1 MRIIG
6 VDPGTAIIGWGVV
19 DEVGGKLV
27 AVAYGHISTPAKMEL
42 SERLLIIEAELT
54 KILQTWEPEESSV
67 EELFFFNNQKTA
79 ISVAQARG
87 VILLTLR
94 HFHVNVVGYTPLQ
107 VKQAMTSYG
116 KADKRQVQLMV
127 KSVLGLE
134 DIPKPDDV
142 ADALALAVCHTN
154 ARKMRLVRA

>member
-19 DEVGGKLV
+19 EEVGGKLT

-54 KILQTWEPEESSV
+54 KILEKWEPEESSV

-127 KSVLGLE
+127 KSVLNLE